1 MNRYFLIFFAF
12 LLVACNDDDKS
23 AEQKPQKLQPQY
35 FYYPRANV
43 YFDSANKEYLFL
55 ANDSSNWQSAKQI
68 PNVMQGLMD
77 KSIYVQSPSQP
88 VWKDNDKHKLIYSS
102 LLYAT
107 AEDTVQKKEIPKPV
121 AKVPVDTVAQE
132 KKDAKGIKKVLG
144 KIFGI
149 FKKKKKDTTD
159 KQ

>member
-1 MNRYFLIFFAF
+1 MNRYFLIIFIA
-12 LLVACNDDDKS
+12 LVIAGCNDGNKTTQ
-23 AEQKPQKLQPQY
+23 QKPTRLSPQY

-55 ANDSSNWQSAKQI
+55 ANDSSNWQTAKAL

-77 KSIYVQSPSQP
+77 KSIYIQNPSQP

-107 AEDTVQKKEIPKPV
+107 PEDTVEKKEIPKPIV
-121 AKVPVDTVAQE
+121 KVSVDTTAKE
-132 KKDAKGIKKVLG
+132 KKEAKGLRKVLG

-149 FKKKKKDTTD
+149 FKKKKKDTA
-159 KQ
+159 Q

>member
-1 MNRYFLIFFAF
+1 MNRYLLIFFAL

-23 AEQKPQKLQPQY
+23 AEQKPQKLPPQY

-55 ANDSSNWQSAKQI
+55 ANDSSNWQTAKQI

-77 KSIYVQSPSQP
+77 KSIYVQNPAQP
-88 VWKDNDKHKLIYSS
+88 VWKDNYKHKLIYSS

-107 AEDTVQKKEIPKPV
+107 AEDTIQKKVVPKPIV
-121 AKVPVDTVAQE
+121 KVSVDTVVKE
-132 KKDAKGIKKVLG
+132 KKEPKGLRKVLG

-149 FKKKKKDTTD
+149 FRKKKKDTTD
-159 KQ
+159 KE